1 VPVGG
6 DVETKQGMEFRMY
19 KCTGILHQE
28 ILQNIN
34 FVNIVFILPGERE

>member
-6 DVETKQGMEFRMY
+6 DVETKQGMEFKIY

-34 FVNIVFILPGERE
+34 FVNIVFIVLGECE